1 MGNTF
6 TRRCRTRDYQQQ
18 APPSSVPTSVSTS
31 QTHEDD
37 GSTQSHTHQ
46 SKSSVPENKESLTIL
61 TYQDKLINAISADII
76 SVAGVLREREF
87 ISDEVTGKIV
97 RYSTAQEKAN
107 ILFSAIREKIKTA
120 PKRFPELIRVF
131 SEQASTKDVAEM
143 LHSAYQDKSKF

>member
-46 SKSSVPENKESLTIL
+46 SKSSVSENKESLTIL

-76 SVAGVLREREF
+76 SVAEVLREREF
-87 ISDEVTGKIV
+87 ISDEVTGKIA